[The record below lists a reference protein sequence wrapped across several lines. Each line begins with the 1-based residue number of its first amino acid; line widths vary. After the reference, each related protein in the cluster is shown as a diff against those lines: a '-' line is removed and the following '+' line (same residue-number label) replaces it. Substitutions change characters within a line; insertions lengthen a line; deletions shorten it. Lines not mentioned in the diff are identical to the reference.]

1 MKKFVNDV
9 LWTPLQKLWHDFY
22 DMIDNVV
29 VMLLIFLIGWFAARI
44 VRLALSRFL
53 LLIKFDRLAFRIGF
67 TQALSRAGI
76 RREPSAVLGLVAYYS
91 LFVVFLFLGL
101 GALESVTIN
110 ALRSQLLM
118 YVPKLAVASVILLA
132 GYLLSAFINRTV
144 LLAAVNAN
152 VQFAHGLAV
161 AAQSLVLFF
170 FLAIAL
176 EQLDIGQGIVAV
188 TFSILLGGVVLA
200 LALAFGLG
208 GQDLAREILE
218 RRFGKLSKKSKR
230 QADKDEISYL

>member
-1 MKKFVNDV
+1 
-9 LWTPLQKLWHDFY
+9 
-22 DMIDNVV
+22 
-29 VMLLIFLIGWFAARI
+29 
-44 VRLALSRFL
+44 
-53 LLIKFDRLAFRIGF
+53 
-67 TQALSRAGI
+67 
-76 RREPSAVLGLVAYYS
+76 
-91 LFVVFLFLGL
+91 
-101 GALESVTIN
+101 
-110 ALRSQLLM
+110 
-118 YVPKLAVASVILLA
+118 
-132 GYLLSAFINRTV
+132 LLSAFINRTV

-176 EQLDIGQGIVAV
+176 EQLGIGYGIVGV

-208 GQDLAREILE
+208 GKDLAREVLE

-230 QADKDEISYL
+230 QPEKDEISYL